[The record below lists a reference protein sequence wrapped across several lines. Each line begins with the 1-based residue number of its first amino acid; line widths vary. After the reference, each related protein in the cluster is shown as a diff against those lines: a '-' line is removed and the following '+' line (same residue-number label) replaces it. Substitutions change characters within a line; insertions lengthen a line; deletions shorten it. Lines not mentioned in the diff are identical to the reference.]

1 MFDDKHTEYES
12 INPTI
17 SSKSRPYLDDVTD
30 KFKKQGEWKFLLIM
44 NVNFIS
50 PKDNNEKQLICSSD
64 NRNQIIELV

>member
-1 MFDDKHTEYES
+1 
-12 INPTI
+12 
-17 SSKSRPYLDDVTD
+17 
-30 KFKKQGEWKFLLIM
+30 M